1 VSVAT
6 ASRGADKQA
15 RLARLYDDEI
25 LPAYAAHFAELLL
38 RQIDFSALGPAAHV
52 LEVGCATG
60 HLTCALGRRLGDGCH
75 LTAIEEISAFIPEA
89 RMKIEA
95 DADVR
100 VPITFQ
106 AGSPLALPFES
117 NAADLMVSNLELA
130 ACDDPAAA
138 ASEIA
143 RVLAPGAQA
152 VITAPLAGTWAE
164 FVDLFRDVLRE
175 AGKRDSLEAVDG
187 YLESLPRGE
196 TVAGWLEDA
205 GLVDVS
211 VEIDRWE
218 ILFRSAREFFF
229 APLVELGPLSTWKQL
244 IGRGDEMQD
253 VFFFTKE
260 AIDTYFKNRV
270 FAVTVVGAAI
280 TGRKAT

>member
-1 VSVAT
+1 VSGA
-6 ASRGADKQA
+6 AAPRAADKQV

-25 LPAYAAHFAELLL
+25 LPAYAAHFAELAL
-38 RQIDFSALGPAAHV
+38 RHVDVAALRPSAHV

-75 LTAIEEISAFIPEA
+75 VTAIEEISAFIPEA

-95 DADVR
+95 DAEVR

-117 NAADLMVSNLELA
+117 NAADLMVSNLALA
-130 ACDDPAAA
+130 ACDDPTAA

-143 RVLAPGAQA
+143 RVLTPGATA

-175 AGKRDSLEAVDG
+175 AGKRDSLDAVDR
-187 YLESLPRGE
+187 YLEALPRGE

-205 GLVDVS
+205 GLTDVNI
-211 VEIDRWE
+211 EIDRWE

-229 APLVELGPLSTWKQL
+229 APLVELGPLST
-244 IGRGDEMQD
+244 
-253 VFFFTKE
+253 
-260 AIDTYFKNRV
+260 
-270 FAVTVVGAAI
+270 
-280 TGRKAT
+280 